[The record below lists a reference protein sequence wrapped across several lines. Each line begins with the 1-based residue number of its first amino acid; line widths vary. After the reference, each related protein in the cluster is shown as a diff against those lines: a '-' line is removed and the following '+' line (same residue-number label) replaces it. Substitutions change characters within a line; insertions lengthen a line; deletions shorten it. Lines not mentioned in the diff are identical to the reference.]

1 MKHSYAAIRCK
12 SCGILIALKYLG
24 TQDGGTIYL
33 LVFPPLPIYGVLDMR
48 CESCQ
53 SVNRYLRAD
62 IENRILDDAPPA
74 DFCDQ
79 LPLASV
85 TKNPG
90 AS

>member
-1 MKHSYAAIRCK
+1 MKHTYAVVRCK

-33 LVFPPLPIYGVLDMR
+33 LMFPPMPVYGVLDMR
-48 CESCQ
+48 CEACQ
-53 SVNRYLRAD
+53 SVNRYLRTD
-62 IENRILDDAPPA
+62 IENFILDNAPPA
-74 DFCDQ
+74 HFRDQ

-85 TKNPG
+85 VKNPG